1 MWYGLVNHS
10 AISKMERGEPV
21 TGESRVETLAMLR
34 RQARIVRQ
42 GVMRALLAAGSGHV
56 GGSMSSVDV
65 LTALYF
71 HAMRVDA
78 KNPRWPD
85 RDRFVLSK
93 GHASAALCPVLAE
106 LGFFPRELLD
116 TFNQLDS
123 PFSMHPDMLK
133 IPGADMSTGSLGH
146 GLPIALGMAL
156 AARLQKKSYRAF
168 VLLGDGELAEGS
180 VWEGAMAAAH
190 FKVDNLLA
198 IVDRNRLQVDNFT
211 EEVMTIE
218 PLVDKWRAFGWSVR
232 EIDGHDME
240 AVVDAI
246 AAFPFEPGKPSV
258 IIAHT
263 IKGKGLPFA
272 EDRVDFHYHDV
283 DEEMMKEAMAILE
296 SDDSGEEG

>member
-1 MWYGLVNHS
+1 M
-10 AISKMERGEPV
+10 

-34 RQARIVRQ
+34 RQARIIRQ
-42 GVMRALLAAGSGHV
+42 GVMTTLMAAGGGHV
-56 GGSMSSVDV
+56 GGSLSSVDV

-71 HAMRVDA
+71 HAMRVDP

-123 PFSMHPDMLK
+123 PFSMHPDMHK

-156 AARLQKKSYRAF
+156 AARVQKKSYRTFA
-168 VLLGDGELAEGS
+168 LLGDGELAEGS
-180 VWEGAMAAAH
+180 VWEAAMAAAH
-190 FKVDNLLA
+190 FKVDSLLA
-198 IVDRNRLQVDNFT
+198 IVDRNRLQVDDFT
-211 EEVMTIE
+211 ATVMELE
-218 PLVDKWRAFGWSVR
+218 PLADKWSAFGWSVR
-232 EIDGHDME
+232 EIDGHDMA

-246 AAFPFEPGKPSV
+246 TASPFEAGKPSV
-258 IIAHT
+258 IIANT
-263 IKGKGLPFA
+263 VKGKGLPFA
-272 EDRVDFHYHDV
+272 ENRVDFHYHDV
-283 DEEMMKEAMAILE
+283 DREMVDRAAAILE
-296 SDDSGEEG
+296 SDDSGEGE

>member
-1 MWYGLVNHS
+1 
-10 AISKMERGEPV
+10 
-21 TGESRVETLAMLR
+21 MLR
-34 RQARIVRQ
+34 RQARIVRG

-71 HAMRVDA
+71 HTMRVDP

-156 AARLQKKSYRAF
+156 AARVQKKSYRTFA
-168 VLLGDGELAEGS
+168 LLGDGELAEGS
-180 VWEGAMAAAH
+180 VWEAAMAAAH
-190 FKVDNLLA
+190 FKADNLLA
-198 IVDRNRLQVDNFT
+198 IVDRNRLQVDDFT
-211 EEVMTIE
+211 EDVMTIE
-218 PLVDKWRAFGWSVR
+218 PLADKWRAFGWAVR

-240 AVVDAI
+240 AIVDAI
-246 AAFPFEPGKPSV
+246 AAFPFEADRPSV
-258 IIAHT
+258 IIANT
-263 IKGKGLPFA
+263 VKGKGLPFV
-272 EDRVDFHYHDV
+272 EDRVDSHYCDV
-283 DEEMMKEAMAILE
+283 DQEMVDRAMAALE
-296 SDDSGEEG
+296 SSYPGDGG

>member
-1 MWYGLVNHS
+1 
-10 AISKMERGEPV
+10 
-21 TGESRVETLAMLR
+21 MLR
-34 RQARIVRQ
+34 RQARIIRQ
-42 GVMRALLAAGSGHV
+42 RVMTTLLAAGRGHV
-56 GGSMSSVDV
+56 GGSLSSVDI

-71 HAMRVDA
+71 HVMRVDPE
-78 KNPRWPD
+78 NPRWPG

-106 LGFFPRELLD
+106 RGFFSRELLD

-146 GLPIALGMAL
+146 GLSRGLGMAL
-156 AARLQKKSYRAF
+156 AARLQKDDRNTF

-180 VWEGAMAAAH
+180 VWEAAMAAAH

-198 IVDRNRLQVDNFT
+198 VVDRNRLQVDDFT
-211 EEVMTIE
+211 DRVMELE
-218 PLVDKWRAFGWSVR
+218 PIADKWRAFGWSVR
-232 EIDGHDME
+232 EIDGHDMAE
-240 AVVDAI
+240 VVDAI
-246 AAFPFEPGKPSV
+246 TAFPFERGKPSV

-272 EDRVDFHYHDV
+272 ENRVDFHYHEV
-283 DEEMMKEAMAILE
+283 DKEMVEEALAILE
-296 SDDSGEEG
+296 SSDSGDGG